1 MKIGM
6 VGLGRMGA
14 NMAHRLL
21 RGGHEVV
28 VFDVNKEAV
37 QALVKEGA
45 IGVES
50 LAQLKDLLV
59 PPRAAWLMLPLN
71 VIPGVLDQLKDIFQ
85 SGDTLIDGGNSFYRD
100 DITRA
105 QTLREKGIHYIDVG
119 TSGGIWGLERGY
131 CLMIG
136 GDKAVAEK
144 LDPIFR
150 TLAPGIGSI
159 PRTPQRENFDAA
171 AEQGY
176 LYCGPNGAGHF
187 TKMVHNG
194 IEYGIMQA
202 YAEGFALLRQA
213 GKLDH
218 GGKKF
223 DFPLPDIAEVWRRG
237 SVVASWLLDLTAEAL
252 AEDPSLETFSSKVD
266 DTGEGR
272 WTVDAAVEAA
282 VPLPVITASL
292 FARFQ
297 SRIENHFAERSIS
310 AMRNKFGG
318 HQSKK

>member
-1 MKIGM
+1 
-6 VGLGRMGA
+6 MGA
-14 NMAHRLL
+14 NMARRLL
-21 RGGHEVV
+21 KDGHEVV
-28 VFDVNKEAV
+28 VFDVNKESV
-37 QALVKEGA
+37 QALVNDGA
-45 IGVES
+45 VAADSVEQ
-50 LAQLKDLLV
+50 LAEILT
-59 PPRAAWLMLPLN
+59 PPRTVWMMLPLN
-71 VIPGVLDQLKDIFQ
+71 IIPGVLEQLKHALE
-85 SGDTLIDGGNSFYRD
+85 SGDTIIDGGNSFYRD
-100 DITRA
+100 DIIRSND
-105 QTLREKGIHYIDVG
+105 LREKGIHYIDVG
-119 TSGGIWGLERGY
+119 TSGGVWGLERGY

-136 GDKAVAEK
+136 GEKSEAER

-150 TLAPGIGSI
+150 TLAPGTGTI
-159 PRTPQRENFDAA
+159 PKTPQRENFDPK
-171 AEQGY
+171 AESGY
-176 LYCGPNGAGHF
+176 LYCGPSGAGHF

-213 GKLDH
+213 GKLEH
-218 GGKKF
+218 AGKKF
-223 DFPLPDIAEVWRRG
+223 DLPLADIAEVWRRG

-252 AEDPSLETFSSKVD
+252 AEDPSLETYSSKVD

-297 SRIENHFAERSIS
+297 SRIENHFAERTIS

-318 HQSKK
+318 HQSKKK